1 MSKIVVYV
9 SGSSGVGKNTI
20 INHVTEK
27 MDNVK
32 FLVSYTTRTKREFEE
47 VDKQYHFVGKDE
59 FKKLILEVCEK
70 GDELALKNFGKFRLE
85 EKKARKFLNPQ
96 TKRYYFSKPKKVI
109 NFKAYKNFKYA
120 IK

>member
-1 MSKIVVYV
+1 MNKQEMLEVLAKKTNIT
-9 SGSSGVGKNTI
+9 KNKC
-20 INHVTEK
+20 EK
-27 MDNVK
+27 VI
-32 FLVSYTTRTKREFEE
+32 
-47 VDKQYHFVGKDE
+47 DE